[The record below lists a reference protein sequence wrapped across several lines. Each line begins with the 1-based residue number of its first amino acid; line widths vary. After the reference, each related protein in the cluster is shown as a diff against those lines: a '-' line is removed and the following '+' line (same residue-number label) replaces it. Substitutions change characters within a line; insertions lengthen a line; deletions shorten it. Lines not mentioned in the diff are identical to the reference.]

1 MDDYLKNLDMVQENF
16 DIVKKLAKTDSL
28 TLTIVDKVEAPN
40 LQTLMRVKNVAN
52 ILKQGMSESTLKEE
66 KEKVKEYVAELKKAM
81 EGYNLDMNY
90 RQSLGDDLYDITDKF
105 YGNNNM
111 LGTADAGKHGTHVA
125 GIVAA
130 NRTNKIGAIGVA
142 DNVKIMT
149 VRIVPEADEHDKDVA
164 LGIRYA
170 VDNGAKII
178 NTSFG
183 KRFSPNK
190 NWVYDALKYAAEKDV
205 LIVNAAGNDGKDL
218 DVNETYPT
226 DSKDMLTEFTDNVI
240 TIGANS
246 LHYDKNLPANFSNY
260 GKVNVDIFAPGV
272 SIYAPI
278 PEDKYE
284 ALSGTS
290 MAAPTTAGV
299 AALVRSYY
307 PNLSAKEVKDII
319 MKSGVKINFDVV
331 KPGSQTE
338 KNPNGEMIPFSSLS
352 VTGRVVNAYNALQL
366 AEYISNKKQ

>member
-1 MDDYLKNLDMVQENF
+1 
-16 DIVKKLAKTDSL
+16 
-28 TLTIVDKVEAPN
+28 
-40 LQTLMRVKNVAN
+40 
-52 ILKQGMSESTLKEE
+52 
-66 KEKVKEYVAELKKAM
+66 
-81 EGYNLDMNY
+81 
-90 RQSLGDDLYDITDKF
+90 
-105 YGNNNM
+105 
-111 LGTADAGKHGTHVA
+111 
-125 GIVAA
+125 
-130 NRTNKIGAIGVA
+130 
-142 DNVKIMT
+142 
-149 VRIVPEADEHDKDVA
+149 
-164 LGIRYA
+164 
-170 VDNGAKII
+170 
-178 NTSFG
+178 
-183 KRFSPNK
+183 
-190 NWVYDALKYAAEKDV
+190 
-205 LIVNAAGNDGKDL
+205 
-218 DVNETYPT
+218 
-226 DSKDMLTEFTDNVI
+226 MLTEFTDNVI

-319 MKSGVKINFDVV
+319 MKSGAKINFDVV

-338 KNPNGEMIPFSSLS
+338 ENPNGEMIPFSSLS